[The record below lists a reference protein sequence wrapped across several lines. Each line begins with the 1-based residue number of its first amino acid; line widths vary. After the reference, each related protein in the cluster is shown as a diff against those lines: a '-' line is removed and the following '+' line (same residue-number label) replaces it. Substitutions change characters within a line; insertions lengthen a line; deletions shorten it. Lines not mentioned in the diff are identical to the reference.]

1 MTALRSLGLLS
12 LSLSL
17 LAVAGTGCH
26 LDTLYL
32 TVRSPDDM
40 NAGRPVR
47 MLVRAV
53 DQQQYVNESYQQV
66 ADKVVARDD
75 SVLESAVV
83 YPNVPVTARVKKP
96 SSKNVGVYFF
106 FTQPGPRWK
115 TMLELPVPNSA
126 TIKLGQGNIESVD
139 QH

>member
-1 MTALRSLGLLS
+1 MTALRSLGLLLLL
-12 LSLSL
+12 LSCTLT
-17 LAVAGTGCH
+17 TGCN

-32 TVRSPDDM
+32 TVRSPSDM
-40 NAGRPVR
+40 NSGRPVR

-53 DQQQYVNESYQQV
+53 DPQQYVNESYQLV
-66 ADKVVARDD
+66 ADKVVARDE

-83 YPNVPVTARVKKP
+83 YPNVPITARVKRP
-96 SSKNVGVYFF
+96 TSKSVGVYFF

-115 TMLELPVPNSA
+115 TLLEIPVPHTT
-126 TIKLGQGNIESVD
+126 TIKLGQANIESVD